1 MPLSSRRCID
11 ISATRW
17 QAGSPS
23 GPDSALL
30 ADAGIPT
37 VVFGPVVGDI
47 HGVDEWVDLAS
58 LERCHD
64 AYLAVAREL
73 CA

>member
-1 MPLSSRRCID
+1 MLS
-11 ISATRW
+11 AHTRSCTPRSVRSVRDDL
-17 QAGSPS
+17 AGLPGRLVEIESTN
-23 GPDSALL
+23 PDLVPEGVGE
-30 ADAGIPT
+30 AG
-37 VVFGPVVGDI
+37 
-47 HGVDEWVDLAS
+47 VDLAS